1 MVDHVY
7 AVTEVVGT
15 SSESTERAIR
25 NAIET
30 AAETLHDLDWFEVTG
45 THGHIENGKVGH
57 FQVTVK
63 IGFRYQK
70 QIQVPPRT
78 GEIVQ

>member
-1 MVDHVY
+1 MSDQVY

-15 SSESTERAIR
+15 SSQSLDAAIR
-25 NAIET
+25 NAVET
-30 AAETLHDLDWFEVTG
+30 AAGTLRDLDWFEVTE

-70 QIQVPPRT
+70 RT
-78 GEIVQ
+78 